1 MTKGEKQPQEML
13 NLNLGSGSKRIEGFI
28 NLDKFDTFN
37 PDIVHDLEIFP
48 YPFKDSSVDK
58 IILSHVMEHIGQTP
72 DIFNSIMR
80 ELYRIC
86 KNQAIMDIAV
96 PHPRH
101 DDFLADPTHVRP
113 ITVLGLSLYDK
124 EKNRQWKKEN
134 QAYNLLG
141 LIHNVNFKIIDV
153 RYDVTKDYIKMLK
166 EKKITQEKLFE
177 MIERYNNIVKQIFI
191 QLKVI
196 KDE

>member
-1 MTKGEKQPQEML
+1 
-13 NLNLGSGSKRIEGFI
+13 
-28 NLDKFDTFN
+28 
-37 PDIVHDLEIFP
+37 
-48 YPFKDSSVDK
+48 
-58 IILSHVMEHIGQTP
+58 
-72 DIFNSIMR
+72 
-80 ELYRIC
+80 
-86 KNQAIMDIAV
+86 MDITV

-124 EKNRQWKKEN
+124 EKNRQWEKEN
-134 QAYNLLG
+134 SANSPLG

-153 RYDVTKDYIKMLK
+153 RYDLTKDYIKMVK

-196 KDE
+196 K